1 MTEVLAIDA
10 SKHSGG
16 LDAIL
21 RPLKQHSLN
30 INYLYTC
37 MRIGEKTVLIVDVEK
52 MDEAV
57 EILKNKGV
65 QIYGEELYKM

>member
-1 MTEVLAIDA
+1 
-10 SKHSGG
+10 
-16 LDAIL
+16 
-21 RPLKQHSLN
+21 
-30 INYLYTC
+30 